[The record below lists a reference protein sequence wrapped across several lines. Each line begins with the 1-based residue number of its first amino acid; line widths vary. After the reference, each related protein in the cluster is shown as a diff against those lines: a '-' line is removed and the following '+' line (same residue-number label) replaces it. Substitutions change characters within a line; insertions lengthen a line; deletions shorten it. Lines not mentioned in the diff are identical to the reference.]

1 MTDFIKR
8 SWAEINLDCAIHNY
22 NEIKSRIS
30 GSAKLCC
37 VVKPDGYGHGA
48 VMLSRL

>member
-22 NEIKSRIS
+22 NEIKAGFPARLS
-30 GSAKLCC
+30 C
-37 VVKPDGYGHGA
+37 A
-48 VMLSRL
+48 VLSKRTATDTVR